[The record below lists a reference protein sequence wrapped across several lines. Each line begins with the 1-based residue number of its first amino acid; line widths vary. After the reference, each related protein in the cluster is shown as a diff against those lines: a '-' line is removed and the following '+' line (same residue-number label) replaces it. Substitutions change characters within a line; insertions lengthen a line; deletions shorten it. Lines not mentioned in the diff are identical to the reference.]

1 MEHLKLSTLYSA
13 EEIRERVEELGAQ
26 IAERFKGEELT
37 VICVL
42 KGSIMFYSDLIRA
55 IDMDIKCD
63 YIGAS
68 SYLGGTESS
77 GEVKMTLDLSFSVK
91 DRNVLIVEDIVDT
104 GITLDYLQKSLGARQ
119 PKTVTTAAL
128 LSKPDAHRV
137 ETKVEYLG
145 FTISNE
151 FVVGYGL
158 DYQGYYRNL
167 PYIAKV
173 QNLN

>member
-13 EEIRERVEELGAQ
+13 EQIKERVQEMGAE
-26 IAERFKGEELT
+26 IKERFKGEELT
-37 VICVL
+37 AICVL

-55 IDMDIKCD
+55 IDMDLKCD

-68 SYLGGTESS
+68 SYLGGTETS

-91 DRNVLIVEDIVDT
+91 DRNVLLIEDIVDT
-104 GITLDYLQKSLGARQ
+104 GITLNYLQDTLQARQ
-119 PKTVTTAAL
+119 PKALATATL
-128 LSKPDAHRV
+128 LNKPEAH
-137 ETKVEYLG
+137 KVSSEVDYVG
-145 FTISNE
+145 FNISNE

-167 PYIAKV
+167 PYIAMV